1 MSDTKPAKTRKKAAP
16 AEAAPSAQPAPPGRP
31 SKFKPEFIEQARKLC
46 KLGATDRELADFF
59 GVTEKTL
66 NNWKLESDEFLQ
78 SLKSGKNE
86 ADDRVE
92 RSLFARAIGYEHDDL
107 DIRVIEGRIEQT
119 PIIKRYPPDTTA
131 AIFWLKNRR
140 KEEWRDKVDVNH
152 GGQDGNPVSM
162 NWTIDFVK
170 PKDES

>member
-1 MSDTKPAKTRKKAAP
+1 MA
-16 AEAAPSAQPAPPGRP
+16 RP
-31 SKFKPEFIEQARKLC
+31 TKFKPEFIEQARKLC

-78 SLKSGKNE
+78 SLKSGKDE

-92 RSLFARAIGYEHDDL
+92 RSLFARAIGYEHDDT
-107 DIRVIEGRIEQT
+107 DIRVVEGRIVET
-119 PIIKRYPPDTTA
+119 PIIKHYPPDTTA

-140 KEEWRDKVDVNH
+140 KDEWRDKVTQELTGPN
-152 GGQDGNPVSM
+152 GKPIE
-162 NWTIDFVK
+162 TITRVELVPMK
-170 PKDES
+170 K

>member
-1 MSDTKPAKTRKKAAP
+1 MS
-16 AEAAPSAQPAPPGRP
+16 RP

-78 SLKSGKNE
+78 SLKSGKDE

-92 RSLFARAIGYEHDDL
+92 RSLFARAVGYEHDDL
-107 DIRVIEGRIEQT
+107 DIRVVEGRIEQT
-119 PIIKRYPPDTTA
+119 PIVKRYPPDTTA

-140 KEEWRDKVDVNH
+140 KGEWRDKVTQEHTNP
-152 GGQDGNPVSM
+152 DGSGLFTGITVR
-162 NWTIDFVK
+162 FVK
-170 PKDES
+170 PDGNR